1 MAKKYK
7 REITGDE
14 ARMVVIKYP
23 WSEEKWQGFV
33 SQEDKKPKAT
43 YKAGSKKTAH
53 QKSGKCFFR
62 KRHGALCRF

>member
-23 WSEEKWQGFV
+23 WSENQWYGFTGGQETKGYIQGR
-33 SQEDKKPKAT
+33 Q
-43 YKAGSKKTAH
+43 
-53 QKSGKCFFR
+53 
-62 KRHGALCRF
+62 